1 MPDRCKNARRAGGVE
16 FACLESSLTCLH
28 RTSALAGPSL
38 GQERNSSAPLGG
50 RYQAVQKK
58 LRDWARGRVSVW
70 RKALKFLPTKTRDCV
85 SLFII
90 NSKDLNSS
98 ECKTTV
104 SRRKE

>member
-1 MPDRCKNARRAGGVE
+1 MPDRWKNARRAGGVE

-58 LRDWARGRVSVW
+58 LRGRVSVW
-70 RKALKFLPTKTRDCV
+70 RKALKLLPTKTRDCV
-85 SLFII
+85 NHFII
-90 NSKDLNSS
+90 NSK
-98 ECKTTV
+98 
-104 SRRKE
+104 